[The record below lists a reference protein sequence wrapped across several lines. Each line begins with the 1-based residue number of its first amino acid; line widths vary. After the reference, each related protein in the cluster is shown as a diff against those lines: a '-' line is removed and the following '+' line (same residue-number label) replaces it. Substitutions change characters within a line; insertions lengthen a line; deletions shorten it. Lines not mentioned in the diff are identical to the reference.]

1 MGRRGTKLV
10 ITERQQEML
19 REMTVSRVCAQGL
32 AQRAGMI
39 LGVFEG
45 DQNGVIAGRVGCE
58 RHAVGRWRRRWRGAF
73 EQLIHAECAG
83 RPGELRRQIETILGD
98 APRAGRRCRIEPD
111 QVAMII
117 AVACEPPEQS
127 GRPISHW
134 THPELAD
141 EVVKRGIV
149 PAISA
154 RHVGRFLKDRRP
166 STPPQPPLA
175 EREGQGHARVSTPG
189 PTSV

>member
-1 MGRRGTKLV
+1 MGRRGIKLV

-19 REMTVSRVCAQGL
+19 REMTVSRVCPQGL
-32 AQRAGMI
+32 AQRAAMI

-58 RHAVGRWRRRWRGAF
+58 RHAVGRWRRHWKAAF
-73 EQLIHAECAG
+73 QKLVHAECGG
-83 RPGELRRQIETILGD
+83 RPGELRRMIETVLSD

-117 AVACEPPEQS
+117 AVACEPPAKS

-134 THPELAD
+134 THPELAA

-149 PAISA
+149 PSISA
-154 RHVGRFLKDRRP
+154 RHVGRFLKVGRP
-166 STPPQPPLA
+166 STPSQPLLA
-175 EREGQGHARVSTPG
+175 
-189 PTSV
+189 

>member
-10 ITERQQEML
+10 ITERQQEIL
-19 REMTVSRVCAQGL
+19 REMTVSRVCPQGL
-32 AQRAGMI
+32 AQRAAMI

-45 DQNGVIAGRVGCE
+45 DQNGVIAERLGCE
-58 RHAVGRWRRRWRGAF
+58 RHAVGRWRRRWRAAF
-73 EQLIHAECAG
+73 EKLIHAECVG
-83 RPGELRRQIETILGD
+83 RPGELRREIETVLGD

-141 EVVKRGIV
+141 EVIKRGIV

-154 RHVGRFLKDRRP
+154 RHVGRFLKDGRP
-166 STPPQPPLA
+166 STPSQPLLA
-175 EREGQGHARVSTPG
+175 
-189 PTSV
+189 

>member
-19 REMTVSRVCAQGL
+19 RAMTVSRVCAQGL

-45 DQNGVIAGRVGCE
+45 DQNGVIAGRVGGE
-58 RHAVGRWRRRWRGAF
+58 RHAVGRWRRRWKAAF
-73 EQLIHAECAG
+73 EQLIHAECGG
-83 RPGELRRQIETILGD
+83 RPGELRRMIETVLGD

-111 QVAMII
+111 QVALII
-117 AVACEPPEQS
+117 AVAGEPPEKS

-149 PAISA
+149 PSISA

-166 STPPQPPLA
+166 STPSPPLLA
-175 EREGQGHARVSTPG
+175 
-189 PTSV
+189 

>member
-1 MGRRGTKLV
+1 MGRRGTKVV

-32 AQRAGMI
+32 TQRAGMF

-58 RHAVGRWRRRWRGAF
+58 RHAVGRWRRRWKATF
-73 EQLIHAECAG
+73 QKLIHAECAG
-83 RPGELRRQIETILGD
+83 RPGRLRRTIKTVLSD
-98 APRAGRRCRIEPD
+98 APRAGRRCRIEPG
-111 QVAMII
+111 QVAMIL
-117 AVACEPPEQS
+117 AVACEQPGHS
-127 GRPISHW
+127 GRPVSHW
-134 THPELAD
+134 THPELAA

-154 RHVGRFLKDRRP
+154 RHVGRFLKDGRP

-175 EREGQGHARVSTPG
+175 
-189 PTSV
+189 